1 MEVRGAHGLLRGVRA
16 LRRGQHTRAKQHV
29 APLPPPLTDL
39 LARPLADVCAV
50 LAERVRTAGADPRAS
65 EACLRF
71 YGLERLPEGID
82 AIAATL
88 PRVHGDPGRPLRP
101 RRVGELLVEA
111 ESALAASL
119 AATRPAPLVPTDKTD
134 PLGAGRA
141 RARDPSVEEVF
152 AEGSVADRRRV
163 LLTAWAD
170 VPDGD
175 YESGAALLLFEHDHG
190 LRDTEVPA
198 HPEARRR
205 RRRRARA
212 IVEVAVQRRG
222 LVHACRARP
231 TVDPVADG
239 LLGPRLLAAD
249 ATVWAALDHLFRRP
263 EAAVGAGVAAGP
275 DREALAATVAYAH
288 ELAQAAAPHAPAV
301 LGAVRH
307 AVLTSPVPLPVGLA
321 TKPLVSS
328 AVLAR
333 LRDDP
338 AGVPAAEE
346 AIRLCRV
353 ALSAPTEPADADR
366 VTANALRAHQEL
378 AELHDRL
385 GHHGPALDTL
395 ARAWELLR
403 RRGDPD
409 QEEEPDGWCQ
419 QLLFSQGMILGH
431 AARTAFDPEGRGG
444 SGSGSGDR
452 AQRWLTRAQE
462 AEARSAAIVRRQP
475 LLPVD
480 WGLSAEAF
488 LVGLVV
494 QEVEAH
500 RAAGD
505 TRAALR
511 ARARARRLIDANEAG
526 WRAHGAPGS
535 AMARSA
541 RLRTVRAHCRLA
553 LADGDLDA
561 YRADRARLA
570 AAGPAVLVEDAHD
583 IADIEAAAARRGIQ
597 PLHLAR
603 AGRSL
608 ALARTP

>member
-1 MEVRGAHGLLRGVRA
+1 MLRAVRA
-16 LRRGQHTRAKQHV
+16 LRRGQHARAKQHV
-29 APLPPPLTDL
+29 ATLPPPVIDL
-39 LARPLADVCAV
+39 LAQPLADVCAV
-50 LAERVRTAGADPRAS
+50 LADRVRAACDDRRAA
-65 EACLRF
+65 EACIRF

-111 ESALAASL
+111 ERALAGSL
-119 AATRPAPLVPTDKTD
+119 GAAPPAPGDRPARP
-134 PLGAGRA
+134 
-141 RARDPSVEEVF
+141 RDPDVEEVF
-152 AEGSVADRRRV
+152 AEGSAADQRRV

-175 YESGAALLLFEHDHG
+175 HESGASLLVFEHDHG
-190 LRDTEVPA
+190 LRTSEIPA

-222 LVHACRARP
+222 QAHAERSRP
-231 TVDPVADG
+231 AVDPVTDG
-239 LLGPRLLAAD
+239 LIGPRLLAAD
-249 ATVWAALDHLFRRP
+249 ARVWAALDHLWRRP

-275 DREALAATVAYAH
+275 DLDALADAVAYAH
-288 ELAQAAAPHAPAV
+288 GLAQAASPDAPAV

-307 AVLTSPVPLPVGLA
+307 AVLTSPVPLPTGLA

-333 LRDDP
+333 LHDDP
-338 AGVPAAEE
+338 AGVPAAWE
-346 AIRLCRV
+346 AIRLTRL
-353 ALSAPTEPADADR
+353 ALAGPGEPADAAGI
-366 VTANALRAHQEL
+366 THNALRAHQEL
-378 AELHDRL
+378 AELYDRL
-385 GHHGPALDTL
+385 GYHGPALATL
-395 ARAWELLR
+395 ARAYELLR
-403 RRGDPD
+403 RRGDPEQD
-409 QEEEPDGWCQ
+409 EEPDGWRQ

-431 AARTAFDPEGRGG
+431 AARAALRSGGPGGPGRPGG
-444 SGSGSGDR
+444 RAPRGD
-452 AQRWLTRAQE
+452 AVRWLAEAQA
-462 AEARSAAIVRRQP
+462 AEARSAALVRRRP
-475 LLPVD
+475 ELPAE

-505 TRAALR
+505 DRAAAGARSR
-511 ARARARRLIDANEAG
+511 ALRLIDANEAG
-526 WRAHGAPGS
+526 WRSHGAPGI
-535 AMARSA
+535 AMAQSA
-541 RLRTVRAHCRLA
+541 RSRTARAACRLA

-561 YRADRARLA
+561 YRAHRDHLA
-570 AAGPAVLVEDAHD
+570 TAGPTVLAEDAHD
-583 IADIEAAAARRGIQ
+583 IADLEAIAARSGIR

-603 AGRSL
+603 AGRRRPT
-608 ALARTP
+608 ARTP

>member
-1 MEVRGAHGLLRGVRA
+1 MEARGAHGLLRAVRA
-16 LRRGQHTRAKQHV
+16 LRRGQHARAKQHV
-29 APLPPPLTDL
+29 TPLPPSLTDL

-82 AIAATL
+82 AIAGSL

-111 ESALAASL
+111 EAALAASFT
-119 AATRPAPLVPTDKTD
+119 AAPVAPAP
-134 PLGAGRA
+134 A
-141 RARDPSVEEVF
+141 RPRDPAVEEVF
-152 AEGSVADRRRV
+152 ADGAPAARRSV

-175 YESGAALLLFEHDHG
+175 HESGAALLLFEHDHG

-198 HPEARRR
+198 HPETRRR
-205 RRRRARA
+205 RRGRARA

-222 LVHACRARP
+222 MAHAGRERP

-239 LLGPRLLAAD
+239 LLGPRLLVAD
-249 ATVWAALDHLFRRP
+249 AGVWAALDHLYRRP

-275 DREALAATVAYAH
+275 DREALAAAVAYAH
-288 ELAQAAAPHAPAV
+288 RLAQAASPHAAAV

-307 AVLTSPVPLPVGLA
+307 CVLTSPVPLPVGLA

-333 LRDDP
+333 LHDDP
-338 AGVPAAEE
+338 AGVPAAWE

-353 ALSAPTEPADADR
+353 ALSSPAEPDDADR
-366 VTANALRAHQEL
+366 ITANALRAHQEL
-378 AELHDRL
+378 AELYDRL
-385 GHHGPALDTL
+385 GHHDAAITTL
-395 ARAWELLR
+395 AQAWQLLR
-403 RRGDPD
+403 HRGDPD
-409 QEEEPDGWCQ
+409 QEEQPDGWRQ

-431 AARTAFDPEGRGG
+431 AAGAALVPGG
-444 SGSGSGDR
+444 PGDAR
-452 AQRWLTRAQE
+452 RRLAQAQS
-462 AEARSAAIVRRQP
+462 AEAQAAALVRREP
-475 LLPVD
+475 LLPAD

-526 WRAHGAPGS
+526 WRAHGAPGI

-561 YRADRARLA
+561 YRSERARLA
-570 AAGPAVLVEDAHD
+570 AAGPAVLAEDAHD
-583 IADIEAAAARRGIQ
+583 IADIEAAAARRGVQ

-603 AGRSL
+603 AGRNRP
-608 ALARTP
+608 LARTP